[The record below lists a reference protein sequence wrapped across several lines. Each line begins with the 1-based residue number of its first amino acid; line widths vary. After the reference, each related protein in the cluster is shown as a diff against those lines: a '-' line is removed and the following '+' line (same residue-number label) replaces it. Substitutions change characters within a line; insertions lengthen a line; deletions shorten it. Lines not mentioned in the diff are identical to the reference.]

1 MISLACKQKKK
12 KQANETKLIDCW
24 LSEGK
29 GEDGDKMG
37 KGDGLYGDV
46 W

>member
-1 MISLACKQKKK
+1 MISLACKHKKK
-12 KQANETKLIDCW
+12 KANETKLIDCW
-24 LSEGK
+24 FSEGK

-46 W
+46 Q